1 MSATLLFDMDG
12 TLVDTDHLHF
22 AAFQTILKPHGIEID
37 WATYRQY
44 LMGKSNAM
52 VGEKLFPH
60 LPSDR
65 HEEILSAKEAEYRTM
80 VETLEPA
87 AGLIDLL
94 DWADSHGV
102 AAAVV
107 TNAPRASADHVL
119 ATLGIRA
126 RFKAVITA
134 SEVASPKPHPMPY
147 LIGLQRLGGDVGR
160 SVAFEDSS
168 AGVTSAAAAG
178 LPVVGIA
185 PPLDDNDLRGHGA
198 SLLIQDYRDPMLLGF
213 LRTHLR
219 LSDRPDAPSS
229 EPAR

>member
-1 MSATLLFDMDG
+1 MLATMLFDMDG

-37 WATYRQY
+37 WATYRQFI
-44 LMGKSNAM
+44 MGKSNAV
-52 VGEKLFPH
+52 VGAKLFPH
-60 LPSDR
+60 LPSGR
-65 HEEILSAKEAEYRTM
+65 HEEILSAKEAEYRTL

-87 AGLIDLL
+87 AGLMDLL
-94 DWADSHGV
+94 DWADHHGV

-107 TNAPRASADHVL
+107 TNAPRDSADHVL
-119 ATLGIRA
+119 AALGIRS

-134 SEVASPKPHPMPY
+134 SEVANHKPHPMPY
-147 LIGLQRLGGDVGR
+147 LTGLKVLGGDLSR

-198 SLLIQDYRDPMLLGF
+198 ALLIQDYRDPMLRSF
-213 LRTHLR
+213 LRSHLKIVET
-219 LSDRPDAPSS
+219 DAVSPGLG
-229 EPAR
+229 P